1 MNDITV
7 TDTSP
12 DKDMMMLKVI
22 ESGNIEALER
32 FISLR
37 ERERT
42 REAAIEFDAHFSEMQ
57 AEFPVVYK
65 RKIARDYGGN
75 EMYKYAPLEELQV
88 EFQPIIAKHGF
99 AYTFSEE
106 SIEGGKRITMRISGH
121 GSERLNHYDVP
132 TLDTNKR
139 TNAAQAGGGTSSY
152 GQRYAFKAGFGLII
166 ADEDND
172 AQDDRDPAEY
182 ADAIADISDAQNMDD
197 LMEAWKA
204 IYTRH
209 SGDTYAMKIL
219 TAAKDKRKAALQ

>member
-1 MNDITV
+1 MNNIAV
-7 TDTSP
+7 TDEQP
-12 DKDMMMLKVI
+12 NRDMMMLKVI

-32 FISLR
+32 FIALR

-57 AEFPVVYK
+57 AEFGTVPRSKSGYS
-65 RKIARDYGGN
+65 GN
-75 EMYKYAPLEELQV
+75 YAPLEELQK
-88 EFQPIIAKHGF
+88 EYTPIISRHGF
-99 AYTFSEE
+99 SYTWNEE
-106 SIEGGKRITMRISGH
+106 AIEGGGKRCTLRISGH
-121 GSERLNHYDVP
+121 GSARYNSFDIPDLP
-132 TLDTNKR
+132 ASKQM
-139 TNAAQAGGGTSSY
+139 NAVQAAGAMSTY
-152 GQRYAFKAGFGLII
+152 GRRYTFIAGFGVII
-166 ADEDND
+166 ADEDPD
-172 AQDDRDPAEY
+172 GDPEHDPAEY